1 MEEAPFQELLEAV
14 REMGAHLR
22 GEIDLPPERIHF
34 VGEPDPRE
42 IRARLGMTQEE
53 FAAALC
59 ISVKTLRNWEQGR
72 RDPSGPAMRLLQIAE
87 KHPEILREHA
97 A

>member
-1 MEEAPFQELLEAV
+1 MEVQVFNELLENA
-14 REMGAHLR
+14 REAAAWLK
-22 GEIDLPPERIHF
+22 GENMPGRVTF

-42 IRARLGMTQEE
+42 IRAKLGMTQEE

-97 A
+97 V

>member
-1 MEEAPFQELLEAV
+1 MDDAVFNQILESA

-42 IRARLGMTQEE
+42 IRSKLGMTQEE

-72 RDPSGPAMRLLQIAE
+72 RDPSGPAMRLLQIAD